1 MTGPGRHW
9 CLVVP
14 VKRLDLAK
22 TRLGGR
28 FGERRRDLAL
38 AFAVDTVTAALGCPL
53 VEAVLVVTDDAVAAD
68 RLAGTGAEV
77 TGDDPDAG
85 LNPALVHGAGLV
97 SRRHPGTAV
106 GTLAADLPALRPGEL
121 ATALTR
127 ADGLGRSFVRDAAGT
142 GTTLLL
148 ASDAG
153 RLRPAFGAGSAT
165 RHAGDGA
172 VEIDAT
178 DLPSLRTDV
187 DVPADLERAT
197 SLGLGPATAGLL
209 AAVTGPGSGPRADR

>member
-1 MTGPGRHW
+1 VTLSGGHW

-14 VKRLDLAK
+14 VKRLDRAK

-28 FGERRRDLAL
+28 FGEHRRDLAL
-38 AFAVDTVTAALGCPL
+38 AFAVDTVTAALGCAL
-53 VEAVLVVTDDAVAAD
+53 VDAVLVVTDDPAAAE
-68 RLAGTGAEV
+68 RLSRAGAEV

-85 LNPALVHGAGLV
+85 LNPALVHGADLV
-97 SRRHPGTAV
+97 SRRHPGTSV
-106 GTLAADLPALRPGEL
+106 GTLAADLPALRPDEL
-121 ATALTR
+121 ATALAR

-197 SLGLGPATAGLL
+197 ALGLGPATAGLL
-209 AAVTGPGSGPRADR
+209 SAVAGRGGAHADR